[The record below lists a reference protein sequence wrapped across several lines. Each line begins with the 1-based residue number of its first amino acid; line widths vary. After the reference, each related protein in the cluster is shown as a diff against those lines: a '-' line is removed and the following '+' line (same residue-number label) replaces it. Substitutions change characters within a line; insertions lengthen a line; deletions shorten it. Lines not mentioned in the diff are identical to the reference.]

1 MQTCCNK
8 RMPNLKLFGVIQA
21 FILIVMLLVWQDFFD
36 LNKSAEYDVL
46 EFFAGVGRI
55 AKLGSKYGY
64 KTGAYDIGY
73 DLPQEGPST
82 RSSKKRKKLPN
93 MPKASAMD
101 LTSDTGFVLLVLICS
116 NSVL

>member
-1 MQTCCNK
+1 
-8 RMPNLKLFGVIQA
+8 
-21 FILIVMLLVWQDFFD
+21 MLLVWQDFFD
-36 LNKSAEYDVL
+36 LNKSAEYDLL

-64 KTGAYDIGY
+64 KTGAYDVGY
-73 DLPQEGPST
+73 DLPQGEKGPST

-93 MPKASAMD
+93 MTKPSAMD
-101 LTSDTGFVLLVLICS
+101 LTSTTGFVLLVLMCS